1 MPDLEIRLREAV
13 ADRSQAFVPS
23 PELPERAVRRA
34 RRRERTRRLGVVG
47 AVASLVAVVTVATG
61 PVLSPADDGGDEF
74 EMQPPPAT
82 TAPPKDGGTAPR
94 PPTTGTDTTASTTV
108 PLADDGGPPPR
119 GTIGPDTPLTMA
131 GIGPIRVAMTLRKV
145 EEVLGVDAVVEE
157 YGTQGYECWR
167 ATFPGID
174 RVRVE
179 LGPLS
184 EDEDDP
190 RNFTVSFV
198 SGRPTPAGIDVGS
211 PVGDVI
217 RAYGEP
223 DQTFGLPGGGELLL
237 YESLDRIDGYAFLH
251 DGSTVTEVRGGANG
265 LIFGSDEIC

>member
-1 MPDLEIRLREAV
+1 MPDLETRLREAV
-13 ADRSQAFVPS
+13 ANRSEAFVPS
-23 PELPERAVRRA
+23 PDLAERAVRRA
-34 RRRERTRRLGVVG
+34 RRRERTRRRLAVVG
-47 AVASLVAVVTVATG
+47 AVASLVAVVAAAG
-61 PVLSPADDGGDEF
+61 LALRPVDDGGGEF
-74 EMQPPPAT
+74 EMQPPAT
-82 TAPPKDGGTAPR
+82 TALPKDTGTAPR
-94 PPTTGTDTTASTTV
+94 PPTTASDTTASTAV
-108 PLADDGGPPPR
+108 PLTDDDGPPPT

-157 YGTQGYECWR
+157 YGTQGFECWR

-174 RVRVE
+174 RLRVE

-198 SGRPTPAGIDVGS
+198 SGRPTQAGIDVGS
-211 PVGDVI
+211 PVGDVS

-223 DQTFGLPGGGELLL
+223 DQTFGLPSGGELLL
-237 YESLDRIDGYAFLH
+237 YESLDRLDGYAFLH
-251 DGSTVTEVRGGANG
+251 DGSTVTEVRGGASG
-265 LIFGSDEIC
+265 LIVGSDEIC